1 MVNKKLVPAN
11 EFKAVTSIVARY
23 IEALRVGN
31 VGMLSESFHKN
42 SVTYGTVDGKL
53 MGGDL
58 NATVD
63 FINKHGKSSEIEA
76 HVDVLDITPTSAVVR
91 VVAEKDAVDS
101 DSIEFLTLI
110 KIDGRWAIFAKV
122 FHQFDR

>member
-1 MVNKKLVPAN
+1 VNKKLVPAN
-11 EFKAVTSIVARY
+11 EYKAVTSIVARY

-31 VGMLSESFHKN
+31 VDMLSESFNKN

-53 MGGDL
+53 MGGAR
-58 NATVD
+58 NATAD
-63 FINKHGKSSEIEA
+63 FINEHGKSPEIEA
-76 HVDVLDITPTSAVVR
+76 HVDVLDMTPTSAVVR

-101 DSIEFLTLI
+101 DSIEYLTLI
-110 KIDGRWAIFAKV
+110 KIDGSWTIFAKV